1 LFHIVI
7 EGLRAHCSK
16 VNRRDVLEGEM
27 TKAGSV
33 RADFSG
39 KRVLL
44 TGASRGIA
52 AEIARS
58 FAINGAS
65 VVINYSAAADQA
77 AGFPGAAEALVTE
90 MKAAGS
96 AASAIEADLLVSGA
110 GRRLVDRAV
119 ATLGGI
125 DILVLSAAIA
135 TRTSLLDLDET
146 EIAAQLQVNVIAA
159 VQILQA
165 TIPLMRTAGWG
176 RIITIGSVQE
186 ESPSAEMP
194 IYALTK
200 AGQANLVK
208 NIAVENA
215 PYGITVNNVSPGL
228 VKTDR
233 NEFRRRD
240 MAAWDRLVANA
251 NPMGRAGLPE
261 DISGAVLFLC
271 SEDAAFVTGITLF
284 AAGGAQLPFLYRDGV
299 EAHRPRAAR

>member
-1 LFHIVI
+1 
-7 EGLRAHCSK
+7 
-16 VNRRDVLEGEM
+16 M

-33 RADFSG
+33 RVDFSG

-52 AEIARS
+52 AQIARS
-58 FAINGAS
+58 FAINGAA
-65 VVINYSAAADQA
+65 VAINYSAAADEA
-77 AGFPGAAEALVTE
+77 AGFPEAAETLVAE

-96 AASAIEADLLVSGA
+96 AASAIEADLLASGA

-119 ATLGGI
+119 AALGGI
-125 DILVLSAAIA
+125 DVLVLSAAIS
-135 TRTSLLDLDET
+135 TRKSLIDLKES
-146 EIAAQLQVNVIAA
+146 EIAAQLQVNIVAA

-165 TIPLMRTAGWG
+165 TIPLMRAAGWG

-194 IYALTK
+194 IYALSK

-215 PYGITVNNVSPGL
+215 PYGITANNVSPGL

-233 NEFRRRD
+233 NAFRRRD

-271 SEDAAFVTGITLF
+271 SNDAAFITGVTLF

-299 EAHRPRAAR
+299 EPHPPRAAP